1 MSSEKESASPHL
13 APIAFGDNGSET
25 ALKPTDIKPDHD
37 KRTPDGVYGYTYA
50 DMSYP
55 FWKSS
60 TMRNEIFTFQKN
72 DETGE
77 ITAKLLFTPKEIISV
92 KDNSLTFDLKEG
104 VHYARDAKDSR
115 VLRWLPGDESFCA
128 EYFTTAALS
137 THHTDN
143 CGTSGNDNGKIGN
156 AMYCVGSCLY
166 NKQLHITYTYDLS
179 QCQAPVTGF
188 RGNDLPKTMEKLRN
202 KEELTVVI
210 YGDSIFT
217 GCDSSAAHNRA
228 PHVPTFF
235 YLFKNQLESL
245 YQTSVRLIDD
255 VSLGGANADWGV
267 ENADAQVNPYSPDL
281 VVLGFGMNDAW
292 VKGDEEAKKMASI
305 MATVKAKNP
314 NCEFI
319 VVSTFVANPTIG
331 WDVYQ
336 GTHYEGY
343 KTLETTGVVTMDMH
357 RLHEYLLQSK
367 YYQDMTGNNINH
379 PNDWLARMYAMQ
391 LLSLVYPF

>member
-1 MSSEKESASPHL
+1 M
-13 APIAFGDNGSET
+13 
-25 ALKPTDIKPDHD
+25 
-37 KRTPDGVYGYTYA
+37 
-50 DMSYP
+50 
-55 FWKSS
+55 
-60 TMRNEIFTFQKN
+60 
-72 DETGE
+72 
-77 ITAKLLFTPKEIISV
+77 
-92 KDNSLTFDLKEG
+92 
-104 VHYARDAKDSR
+104 
-115 VLRWLPGDESFCA
+115 
-128 EYFTTAALS
+128 
-137 THHTDN
+137 
-143 CGTSGNDNGKIGN
+143 
-156 AMYCVGSCLY
+156 
-166 NKQLHITYTYDLS
+166 
-179 QCQAPVTGF
+179 
-188 RGNDLPKTMEKLRN
+188 
-202 KEELTVVI
+202 
-210 YGDSIFT
+210 
-217 GCDSSAAHNRA
+217 
-228 PHVPTFF
+228 
-235 YLFKNQLESL
+235 
-245 YQTSVRLIDD
+245 
-255 VSLGGANADWGV
+255 